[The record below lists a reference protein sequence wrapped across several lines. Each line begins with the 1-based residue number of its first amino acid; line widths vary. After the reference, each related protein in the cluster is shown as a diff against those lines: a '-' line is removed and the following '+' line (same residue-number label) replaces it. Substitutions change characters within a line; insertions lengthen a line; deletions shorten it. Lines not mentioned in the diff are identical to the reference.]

1 MAEKPGLIPRA
12 CGSGDHWNSRRYTV
26 DLHSLMLSQ
35 NWKWD
40 TTFFH
45 YHFDI
50 YGSRN
55 FLRTGTKKSSSIYY
69 FILDSYNYLTM
80 PNKHSEPTKPS
91 EKWNTMKFMH
101 FYPSFLLFIDWRLG
115 YREILGEFLYTRM
128 FQEELYLG
136 QLNNCFRISLNLY
149 ICMCVSVCLSIY
161 MNIFKYL
168 NLFAVGGG

>member
-1 MAEKPGLIPRA
+1 MWFRRSLELQKIHSRA
-12 CGSGDHWNSRRYTV
+12 TQPNALPELEVRHY
-26 DLHSLMLSQ
+26 
-35 NWKWD
+35 
-40 TTFFH
+40 FFH

-101 FYPSFLLFIDWRLG
+101 FYPSFLPFIDWRLG

-149 ICMCVSVCLSIY
+149 ICMCVSVYLSIWIFL
-161 MNIFKYL
+161 NIWIYL
-168 NLFAVGGG
+168 L